1 MPNITPS
8 NSSHVLLCG
17 VGPTPIGNPERLYA
31 PGLRVWGFARAL
43 VAAGCAVDLLEVR
56 FGEAASGGAGT
67 LRRLCPARQEEGER
81 TVPPILPSRGSTSEV
96 RDGILAETVSLPA
109 GAPAELVA
117 RQLASASYDAVIST
131 TDVMN
136 HACACACGDLPLWC
150 DYYGHPMAERQSMAA
165 VYQSDEGLTGQW
177 DYVIAPL
184 LRADRLSGCSAAQRL
199 AIIGEMGAC
208 GRLNRF
214 MNEFDIVCSL
224 PPVVPF
230 PEYRAT
236 GRAFRGEAGGDEFV
250 APSLKVPQD
259 AFAALWSGGFNT
271 WADPD
276 TLASGL
282 TLAMQREPRIHFVIA
297 GGAIAGHDDRTFARF
312 RERMEASAC
321 GARCHFAGWVRP
333 TEVPNYYLESDLAVS
348 CEKNNLEGELG
359 TRTRVLEWICARL
372 PVITTNVCE
381 FARDLSDRGLIDGV
395 KAGDAEAL
403 ADLLVT
409 AARRSPEEVRSRAE
423 KARRHVLESYTP
435 ERLFQPV
442 CVWARRPERA
452 PDLLGACERM
462 ERVPFAF
469 PANPLSRRRAEE
481 WRAVWGVAGEA
492 GRTETPG
499 RPKAGLEACCPL
511 TNIFR
516 RLLGR
521 R

>member
-8 NSSHVLLCG
+8 DSCHVLLCG

-43 VAAGCAVDLLEVR
+43 VTAGCAVDLLEVR

-67 LRRLCPARQEEGER
+67 LRRLRLRERDEAR
-81 TVPPILPSRGSTSEV
+81 RGTPTKAAGPDLGRETQ
-96 RDGILAETVSLPA
+96 DGILAETVSLPA
-109 GAPAELVA
+109 GALAELVA

-250 APSLKVPQD
+250 ALSLKVPQD

-282 TLAMQREPRIHFVIA
+282 ILAMQREPRIHFVIA

-312 RERMEASAC
+312 RERMEASAFR
-321 GARCHFAGWVRP
+321 ARCHFAGWVRP
-333 TEVPNYYLESDLAVS
+333 TEVPNYYLESDLAIS

-381 FARDLSDRGLIDGV
+381 FARNLSDRGLIDGV

-403 ADLLVT
+403 ADLLVR

-423 KARRHVLESYTP
+423 KARLHVLESYTP
-435 ERLFQPV
+435 ERLFQPM
-442 CVWARRPERA
+442 CDWARRPERA
-452 PDLLGACERM
+452 PDLLGASERM
-462 ERVPFAF
+462 ERIPFAF

-481 WRAVWGVAGEA
+481 WRAVWGVAGGA
-492 GRTETPG
+492 GRTEPPG
-499 RPKAGLEACCPL
+499 RPKAGSELCCPL
-511 TNIFR
+511 TNILR